1 MWSSVAGAVVDWQR
15 HRPETETLE
24 GVPGCQG
31 TPERGRRCCVT
42 LRACRRP
49 GCAHS
54 RPGGTR
60 IWAGGH
66 KGGARRRAA
75 TRPGRGSVCTRRGS
89 RCTGRCAATRK
100 WLRTQ
105 GALRTWRGDASQRAA
120 GGMEGLAHG
129 EEAGRQDCEGWP
141 FRADTFSSLGRAPL
155 LADLATGARGAC
167 CRRCWRRLRR
177 TARWAEPQRMLW
189 ARRARRRSYLW
200 WTRHCSRRAVGRR
213 SRRRRTSGHAS
224 AAAGRLPAARMW
236 RVAPRKVRREAC
248 ACQQPCASSVRVAS

>member
-1 MWSSVAGAVVDWQR
+1 MRTRARAGPAS
-15 HRPETETLE
+15 
-24 GVPGCQG
+24 G
-31 TPERGRRCCVT
+31 
-42 LRACRRP
+42 
-49 GCAHS
+49 
-54 RPGGTR
+54 PGGTR
-60 IWAGGH
+60 
-66 KGGARRRAA
+66 GARGAALRRARGGEACARGVARVAQEDVLLRASGCARRVRCARGVA
-75 TRPGRGSVCTRRGS
+75 TRASVPQGGWRAWRMGRRQVDKT
-89 RCTGRCAATRK
+89 A
-100 WLRTQ
+100 
-105 GALRTWRGDASQRAA
+105 RA
-120 GGMEGLAHG
+120 GLF
-129 EEAGRQDCEGWP
+129 W
-141 FRADTFSSLGRAPL
+141 ADTFSSLGRAPL